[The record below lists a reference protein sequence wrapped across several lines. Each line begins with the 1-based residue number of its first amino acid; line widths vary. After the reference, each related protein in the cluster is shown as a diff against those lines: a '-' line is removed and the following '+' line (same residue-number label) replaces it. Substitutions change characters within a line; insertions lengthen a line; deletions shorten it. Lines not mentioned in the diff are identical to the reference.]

1 MLSKFLFR
9 SQQQNRREIR
19 MAYLTFAIVTLFF
32 LLNLPRIALGGY
44 EVSNTWLILR
54 CVAKGSKY
62 LSTLTFYRWD
72 TISRLLM
79 VINSSINFLI
89 YCAGSQQFKVT
100 LHSYSW
106 KENHSK
112 SHICIFSN
120 ETFWSNFQTVCLFFT
135 FFLYP
140 RRNFLL
146 CLSLDVFITWE
157 SVWYHR
163 KRNRKRLFKLME
175 WGLRCQKMDMI
186 IMDAKVRP

>member
-1 MLSKFLFR
+1 MNLLLVIKFSFR

-89 YCAGSQQFKVT
+89 YCAGSQQFKVCT
-100 LHSYSW
+100 FLFTFISTQ
-106 KENHSK
+106 KK
-112 SHICIFSN
+112 SHFIIL
-120 ETFWSNFQTVCLFFT
+120 VL
-135 FFLYP
+135 LHP
-140 RRNFLL
+140 RRNFLI
-146 CLSLDVFITWE
+146 CLSLDV
-157 SVWYHR
+157 
-163 KRNRKRLFKLME
+163 
-175 WGLRCQKMDMI
+175 WGT
-186 IMDAKVRP
+186 

>member
-1 MLSKFLFR
+1 
-9 SQQQNRREIR
+9 

-89 YCAGSQQFKVT
+89 YCAGSQQFKV
-100 LHSYSW
+100 
-106 KENHSK
+106 N
-112 SHICIFSN
+112 
-120 ETFWSNFQTVCLFFT
+120 
-135 FFLYP
+135 
-140 RRNFLL
+140 
-146 CLSLDVFITWE
+146 
-157 SVWYHR
+157 
-163 KRNRKRLFKLME
+163 
-175 WGLRCQKMDMI
+175 LRSF
-186 IMDAKVRP
+186 

>member
-1 MLSKFLFR
+1 MWNSKAVEVNLLLVIKFSFR

-89 YCAGSQQFKVT
+89 YCAGSQQFKVCT
-100 LHSYSW
+100 FSFTFISSHRKVSFYNLGLIVSLGGIFWYVCPSMFGELKKAFGTIWSTTARSYS
-106 KENHSK
+106 N
-112 SHICIFSN
+112 
-120 ETFWSNFQTVCLFFT
+120 
-135 FFLYP
+135 
-140 RRNFLL
+140 
-146 CLSLDVFITWE
+146 
-157 SVWYHR
+157 
-163 KRNRKRLFKLME
+163 
-175 WGLRCQKMDMI
+175 
-186 IMDAKVRP
+186 

>member
-1 MLSKFLFR
+1 MQRKFTFLFFSPRPRPFLLVQLNLQPLLLKKLGTHSIPFKPSTMIPPESRRLPSMYKSMFLIRIQNVSNFLFR

-100 LHSYSW
+100 LHSYS
-106 KENHSK
+106 
-112 SHICIFSN
+112 
-120 ETFWSNFQTVCLFFT
+120 
-135 FFLYP
+135 
-140 RRNFLL
+140 
-146 CLSLDVFITWE
+146 
-157 SVWYHR
+157 
-163 KRNRKRLFKLME
+163 
-175 WGLRCQKMDMI
+175 
-186 IMDAKVRP
+186 

>member
-1 MLSKFLFR
+1 MQSKAKTLFSR
-9 SQQQNRREIR
+9 PAQSTAASGEATLNSTTQSTDDSRVKNSKSQQQNRREIR

-89 YCAGSQQFKVT
+89 YCAGSQQFKVNLRSFREVIF
-100 LHSYSW
+100 LH
-106 KENHSK
+106 
-112 SHICIFSN
+112 FS
-120 ETFWSNFQTVCLFFT
+120 LF
-135 FFLYP
+135 
-140 RRNFLL
+140 
-146 CLSLDVFITWE
+146 
-157 SVWYHR
+157 
-163 KRNRKRLFKLME
+163 
-175 WGLRCQKMDMI
+175 
-186 IMDAKVRP
+186 

>member
-100 LHSYSW
+100 LHSYSC
-106 KENHSK
+106 KENHPK
-112 SHICIFSN
+112 SHIYIFPY
-120 ETFWSNFQTVCLFFT
+120 ETFWSNFQTLCLP
-135 FFLYP
+135 FLH
-140 RRNFLL
+140 FLL
-146 CLSLDVFITWE
+146 VS
-157 SVWYHR
+157 
-163 KRNRKRLFKLME
+163 
-175 WGLRCQKMDMI
+175 
-186 IMDAKVRP
+186 

>member
-100 LHSYSW
+100 LH
-106 KENHSK
+106 
-112 SHICIFSN
+112 
-120 ETFWSNFQTVCLFFT
+120 
-135 FFLYP
+135 
-140 RRNFLL
+140 
-146 CLSLDVFITWE
+146 
-157 SVWYHR
+157 
-163 KRNRKRLFKLME
+163 
-175 WGLRCQKMDMI
+175 
-186 IMDAKVRP
+186 

>member
-1 MLSKFLFR
+1 MGSKMLSKFLFR

-100 LHSYSW
+100 LTLHSYSW

-112 SHICIFSN
+112 SHIYIFPNSH
-120 ETFWSNFQTVCLFFT
+120 FFIWD
-135 FFLYP
+135 FL
-140 RRNFLL
+140 
-146 CLSLDVFITWE
+146 E
-157 SVWYHR
+157 
-163 KRNRKRLFKLME
+163 
-175 WGLRCQKMDMI
+175 
-186 IMDAKVRP
+186 